1 MLQIIGGIKV
11 NKSHKQRRQNIRK
24 VDTKDH
30 WMRLVRLRLIMGI
43 WRNSKSYQIFI
54 SLFKTEVRVDRDEL
68 PQYHPDR
75 LHVNKIL

>member
-1 MLQIIGGIKV
+1 
-11 NKSHKQRRQNIRK
+11 
-24 VDTKDH
+24 
-30 WMRLVRLRLIMGI
+30 MGI

-54 SLFKTEVRVDRDEL
+54 SLFKTEVRVDRDEQ